1 MGFFTRT
8 AMDALMKTSHPE
20 INRRQCWN
28 LHPHRKP
35 CTTCK
40 DICPYGEEIFT
51 RPNLVKDWDPCT
63 DCGLCVSAC
72 RSGCIAPSPEQVQR
86 DTAAADTDSD
96 TIWIGCEKSTRKNT
110 VVRSCICALSWEALA
125 YLALNKKI
133 VLDLTPCGQCEN
145 DLCAE
150 QLRKELTRLVDFFG
164 QPMFEARF
172 SLAYE
177 EKEYPYHV
185 QELTRREMLE
195 QVSHGSKSGTK
206 KLLQMLPGLRSEE
219 DSGVDFRLLL
229 HQRTK
234 QLKAAMETPLQYG
247 YYMPKF
253 TDNCFGC
260 GRCEKACRANALKFE
275 EMPNGQTRM
284 VLTPWKCSE
293 CGVCMNVC
301 SNKGFDGMKLYQ
313 LTTLGPVVLHKC
325 TKTLCK
331 QCGKPIAPDSAE
343 GLCSVCRIKAR
354 TQKRQEEARLRAEQL
369 KAERAAK
376 AAEEAAKAAANMA
389 AEEDTAATVS
399 EVTTDENVPS
409 LMRRT
414 RGAVLVGKS
423 SSRRHDGEYT
433 DGSANGPA
441 DGSVDGSVTDSAD
454 GAMLDGAAAEAAASA
469 AVAALADSL
478 PDDPFTLANRPTTR
492 SGADDTDSVDAA
504 DAVDSANDAN
514 RNRKQTNAVQ
524 PAHMASI
531 EHAHSADTPRGVLLP
546 SADEDSYSEHSFAE
560 TDDDREAQAIDAA
573 LDSLDALIRG

>member
-1 MGFFTRT
+1 MLEFAPPPQALHDLQGHLPLWRGDLYPPEPCQGLGSLHRLRT
-8 AMDALMKTSHPE
+8 VRFRLPQ
-20 INRRQCWN
+20 R
-28 LHPHRKP
+28 LH
-35 CTTCK
+35 
-40 DICPYGEEIFT
+40 
-51 RPNLVKDWDPCT
+51 RPLA
-63 DCGLCVSAC
+63 GA
-72 RSGCIAPSPEQVQR
+72 G
-86 DTAAADTDSD
+86 AADTDND
-96 TIWIGCEKSTRKNT
+96 TIWIGCEKSARKNT

-301 SNKGFDGMKLYQ
+301 SNKGFDGMKLYK
-313 LTTLGPVVLHKC
+313 LTTLGPVVLYKC

-354 TQKRQEEARLRAEQL
+354 TLKRQEEARQRAEQL

-376 AAEEAAKAAANMA
+376 AAEEAAKAAENA
-389 AEEDTAATVS
+389 AEATAET
-399 EVTTDENVPS
+399 
-409 LMRRT
+409 
-414 RGAVLVGKS
+414 
-423 SSRRHDGEYT
+423 
-433 DGSANGPA
+433 
-441 DGSVDGSVTDSAD
+441 
-454 GAMLDGAAAEAAASA
+454 AAEAAVKTAETAATALPDTIPAGQSA
-469 AVAALADSL
+469 APANVTAPSL
-478 PDDPFTLANRPTTR
+478 EAPR
-492 SGADDTDSVDAA
+492 S
-504 DAVDSANDAN
+504 
-514 RNRKQTNAVQ
+514 
-524 PAHMASI
+524 
-531 EHAHSADTPRGVLLP
+531 E
-546 SADEDSYSEHSFAE
+546 
-560 TDDDREAQAIDAA
+560 
-573 LDSLDALIRG
+573 

>member
-1 MGFFTRT
+1 M
-8 AMDALMKTSHPE
+8 
-20 INRRQCWN
+20 
-28 LHPHRKP
+28 
-35 CTTCK
+35 
-40 DICPYGEEIFT
+40 
-51 RPNLVKDWDPCT
+51 
-63 DCGLCVSAC
+63 
-72 RSGCIAPSPEQVQR
+72 
-86 DTAAADTDSD
+86 
-96 TIWIGCEKSTRKNT
+96 
-110 VVRSCICALSWEALA
+110 
-125 YLALNKKI
+125 
-133 VLDLTPCGQCEN
+133 
-145 DLCAE
+145 
-150 QLRKELTRLVDFFG
+150 
-164 QPMFEARF
+164 
-172 SLAYE
+172 
-177 EKEYPYHV
+177 

-354 TQKRQEEARLRAEQL
+354 TQKRQEEARQRAEQL

-376 AAEEAAKAAANMA
+376 AAEEAA
-389 AEEDTAATVS
+389 
-399 EVTTDENVPS
+399 
-409 LMRRT
+409 
-414 RGAVLVGKS
+414 
-423 SSRRHDGEYT
+423 
-433 DGSANGPA
+433 
-441 DGSVDGSVTDSAD
+441 
-454 GAMLDGAAAEAAASA
+454 AAAENAAETTAEVAAQTAENTAAALPDTIPAGQSA
-469 AVAALADSL
+469 APANVAAPSL
-478 PDDPFTLANRPTTR
+478 EAPR
-492 SGADDTDSVDAA
+492 S
-504 DAVDSANDAN
+504 
-514 RNRKQTNAVQ
+514 
-524 PAHMASI
+524 
-531 EHAHSADTPRGVLLP
+531 E
-546 SADEDSYSEHSFAE
+546 
-560 TDDDREAQAIDAA
+560 
-573 LDSLDALIRG
+573 